1 MRNCLIRRGR
11 AIWTGETISDGGCGM
26 QDKTNLKHFL
36 CPKTYILIEIIA
48 QKTALFRLVSYCF
61 EEECSPSESLRF
73 TCESWQAGRHQF
85 HYIFEF
91 RVPGT
96 DLLLPLKATPRLD
109 SRCLSTRGGSALIG
123 FRPEADPPWAKTAF
137 QNIILGTDLLLPL
150 KATIRPEVLNYRV
163 RDGIGCVH
171 FARDT
176 RNNIL
181 KSTQK
186 LERDSVWDQV

>member
-1 MRNCLIRRGR
+1 
-11 AIWTGETISDGGCGM
+11 M

-96 DLLLPLKATPRLD
+96 DLLLPLKATTRLD
-109 SRCLSTRGGSALIG
+109 SARLVGA
-123 FRPEADPPWAKTAF
+123 EM
-137 QNIILGTDLLLPL
+137 
-150 KATIRPEVLNYRV
+150 LN
-163 RDGIGCVH
+163 GCACPAPIFNTLFLAPTYSCH
-171 FARDT
+171 
-176 RNNIL
+176 
-181 KSTQK
+181 
-186 LERDSVWDQV
+186 

>member
-1 MRNCLIRRGR
+1 
-11 AIWTGETISDGGCGM
+11 M

-96 DLLLPLKATPRLD
+96 DLLLPLKATTRLD

-150 KATIRPEVLNYRV
+150 KATTRLDSARLVGAEMLN
-163 RDGIGCVH
+163 GCACPAPIFNTLFLAPTYSCH
-171 FARDT
+171 
-176 RNNIL
+176 
-181 KSTQK
+181 
-186 LERDSVWDQV
+186 